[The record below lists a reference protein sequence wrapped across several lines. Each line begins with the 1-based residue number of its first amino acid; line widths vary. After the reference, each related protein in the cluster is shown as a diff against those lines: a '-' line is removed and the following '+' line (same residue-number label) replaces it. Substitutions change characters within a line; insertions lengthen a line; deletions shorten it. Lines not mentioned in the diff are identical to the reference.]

1 VVLCVLTVSWVISL
15 VAGDDSA
22 CKNDLQTFLKC
33 VKDKYE
39 AKTQAEKDA
48 VKKDRE
54 DKYDKCFADAGCDGP
69 DWSKDVSDVIK
80 SRMKLN
86 MSEPVKKCLKDKLIV
101 KLGAKLNECMT
112 KKGITNVNIVEVIK
126 AVQASGISIEGHGKD
141 DLSAVVS
148 TKYNLVKAV
157 DKCSQKKGGT
167 DAVKPLEQCAHK
179 VTAEAKPKIC
189 AFIKPC
195 EDAVTADCKKRG
207 QEIRKALCQCKK
219 EKEADVAGKLRTLAT
234 GKDKVGLNDLIGTV
248 AENQDIKT
256 IIGDVVQCYKDN
268 NEEIPPQ
275 LKVVM
280 KFVASGGSSNAKMAA
295 ALSVNGSTCIIMAD
309 MLQIDADDPSECEP
323 CA

>member
-1 VVLCVLTVSWVISL
+1 L
-15 VAGDDSA
+15 VAGDDSS

-33 VKDKYE
+33 VKEKYE

-48 VKKDRE
+48 VKKERQ
-54 DKYDKCFADAGCDGP
+54 DKYDKCFSDAGCDGP
-69 DWSKDVSDVIK
+69 DWNKDVSDVIK
-80 SRMKLN
+80 SRMHMN
-86 MSEPVKKCLKDKLIV
+86 MSEPVKKCLKDKV
-101 KLGAKLNECMT
+101 VGKLGEKLNECLT
-112 KKGITNVNIVEVIK
+112 KKGFANVNIVEVIK
-126 AVQASGISIEGHGKD
+126 AVQAAGISLEGHGKD
-141 DLSAVVS
+141 DLSAVLS
-148 TKYNLVKAV
+148 SKYNLVKAV

-189 AFIKPC
+189 AFIKSC
-195 EDAVTADCKKRG
+195 EDAVSADCKKRG

-268 NEEIPPQ
+268 NEDIPPQ

-280 KFVASGGSSNAKMAA
+280 KFVASGGTSNAKMAA
-295 ALSVNGSTCIIMAD
+295 ALSVNGSTCIVMAD
-309 MLQIDADDPSECEP
+309 MLQIDAEDQSECEP